1 MDIPLS
7 EKFKADILIVDDVL
21 DNIRFLSS
29 FLSKQGYAVRKA
41 TSGPMAIGAISALKP
56 DLILLDINM
65 PEMNGYEVCSLLKQN
80 AATQSIPIIFLSAGN
95 DVVDKVKAFQVGGV
109 DYITKPF
116 QLEEILA
123 RISTQLTIQELQH
136 TLEARN
142 SQLQQALDSLK
153 QSQASLVQQE
163 KMATL
168 KKVVAGVAH
177 EVNNPLSFI
186 LCNTEPARQYVQSL
200 VELIKLY
207 QSDYPQASE
216 RIQNFLSEL
225 DLEFVTSDLNNLIQS
240 MKTGAGRIQSV
251 VTTLKSFTH
260 LDEAALKRVD
270 IHESIENVL
279 LILRYRLEPER
290 AADTIAGSIT
300 GPTNQP
306 IAEPIAGPI
315 TVSRHYGALP
325 PVQCYADQLN
335 QVLFNVIV
343 NAIDALEAKLTKQGY
358 RGLTEAIAP
367 QISISTELSD
377 DQRVRIRIKDNGI
390 GMSEETRSRLFEPF
404 FTTKAAGQGLGLGLL
419 ISRRIIEE
427 MHQGYL
433 TCHSWSE
440 LGTEFTIDIPV
451 ELGIDL

>member
-1 MDIPLS
+1 MDIPPPN
-7 EKFKADILIVDDVL
+7 EQFKADILIVDDVL

-29 FLSKQGYAVRKA
+29 FLSGQGYAVRKA
-41 TSGPMAIGAISALKP
+41 TSGQMALGAISALKP

-65 PEMNGYEVCSLLKQN
+65 PEMNGYEVCSLLKQD

-123 RISTQLTIQELQH
+123 RIRTQLTIQELQH

-142 SQLQQALDSLK
+142 GQLQQALDSLK

-207 QSDYPQASE
+207 QNDYPQASE
-216 RIQNFLSEL
+216 KIQHFLSEL
-225 DLEFVTSDLNNLIQS
+225 DLEFVTSDLTNLIQS

-260 LDEAALKRVD
+260 LDEAALKQVD

-279 LILRYRLEPER
+279 LILRYKLEPGDR
-290 AADTIAGSIT
+290 AESVNESVNK
-300 GPTNQP
+300 PTN
-306 IAEPIAGPI
+306 EPVNEPI
-315 TVSRHYGALP
+315 TVSRHYATLP

-335 QVLFNVIV
+335 QVLFNLIV
-343 NAIDALEAKLTKQGY
+343 NAIEALEAKLTKQGY
-358 RGLTEAIAP
+358 GGLTTAIAP

-377 DQRVRIRIKDNGI
+377 DQRVRIQIKDNGI
-390 GMSEETRSRLFEPF
+390 GMAEETRSRLFEPF

-433 TCHSWSE
+433 TYHSCLE

-451 ELGIDL
+451 DLGIDL